1 MSSISSLSSSSSSSS
16 SSSTS
21 STDIYNGHI
30 FGLAS
35 GLDVDNIVTGLTT
48 DIQSQI
54 DKAGQN
60 KQVLQ
65 WKQTDYQSIVTDL
78 NTFNSTYL
86 ALSGSGSITSSSA
99 LQTYVGSSDNAA
111 VSVTAQQGASG
122 TSRSIT
128 VYQNATAA
136 SITGSSTANTIKG
149 SVDLT
154 NASNISALEG
164 NAFNLTVDGVTK
176 QLTVTASDVSTYGG
190 VAGALQHEM
199 NTAFG
204 WDSSATSTNGP
215 RVTVSL
221 DSNGDA
227 LFSPGTY
234 TNSSGTSVNYNT
246 MFSLSGISTTDSSG
260 NLSVNTTGLH
270 ALTGST
276 SGSSNSLNR
285 NLTVSQ
291 LLSNQGVTLADS
303 SGNYTVTV
311 NGTAVTLAGSDSLFT
326 ALKEINAA
334 GTGVTMSYSSTTGV
348 MSATAG
354 NSGSATNFSLG
365 TGAASSTNIAN
376 GSDISTELFEALGFS
391 STQVSGQTTSTMAGS
406 SVSGVTQGQDAVF
419 SIDNGATR
427 MTRNSNSFTLDNVN
441 YTINGTVSSATTANI
456 AFTQDTSTAVK
467 SVQNFVSAYNTLL
480 AAITTYTNTKPDAD
494 YQPLTDSQKSSM
506 SDTDITSWNEKASA
520 GVLFNDDT
528 LNQLQQELRDMVN
541 ASVTTSDGTSISL
554 SSLGI
559 RESTAD
565 TGDDNTTP
573 GQLVFD
579 NNSTDTLV
587 SMLQN
592 HAQEVQDLF
601 TMQSSTPY
609 VINDS
614 TNVTTSTGTTEN
626 RQTLRKNTEGLAY
639 RLQDIV
645 NDYTTTGS
653 TTSVQ
658 GKLISLLGSSS
669 DGDQLNSIYDQIT
682 DATTQITD
690 LKTKLT
696 DKKNQLYSKF
706 STLESFMAQMNSQSG
721 ILSSLSSSSSS
732 GG

>member
-1 MSSISSLSSSSSSSS
+1 MSSISSLTSSSSSS

-21 STDIYNGHI
+21 TTDIYNGHI

-60 KQVLQ
+60 KQILQ
-65 WKQTDYQSIVTDL
+65 WKQTDYQSIVTAL
-78 NTFNSTYL
+78 NAFNSTYL
-86 ALSGSGSITSSSA
+86 ALSGSGSITSGSA
-99 LQTYVGSSDNAA
+99 LQTYVGNTDNAA
-111 VSVTAQQGASG
+111 VSVTTQQGASG

-149 SVDLT
+149 SIDLT
-154 NASNISALEG
+154 NTSNISALEG
-164 NAFNLTVDGVTK
+164 NAFNMTVDGVTK
-176 QLTVTASDVSTYGG
+176 QLTMTADDVSTYGG

-246 MFSLSGISTTDSSG
+246 MFGLSGISITDASG
-260 NLSVNTTGLH
+260 NQTGVDTTGLN

-276 SGSSNSLNR
+276 SASSNSLNR
-285 NLTVSQ
+285 NLTVAQ
-291 LLSNQGVTLADS
+291 LLSSKGVTLADT

-311 NGTAVTLAGSDSLFT
+311 NGKAVTLAGSDSIFT
-326 ALKEINAA
+326 ALKTINAA

-348 MSATAG
+348 MSAAAG
-354 NSGSATNFSLG
+354 SSGVAANFSLG
-365 TGAASSTNIAN
+365 TGAADSTNITS
-376 GSDISTELFEALGFS
+376 GSDISTELFEAFGFS
-391 STQVSGQTTSTMAGS
+391 SAQISGQTTSTMASS
-406 SVSGVTQGQDAVF
+406 SVSGVTQGQDAIF

-456 AFTQDTSTAVK
+456 TFTQDTSTAVK

-506 SDTDITSWNEKASA
+506 SDTDITNWNQKASA

-528 LNQLQQELRDMVN
+528 LNELQQELRDMVN
-541 ASVTTSDGTSISL
+541 ASVTTSNGISISL

-601 TMQSSTPY
+601 TMQSTTPY

-614 TNVTTSTGTTEN
+614 TTVTTSSGTTEN

-645 NDYTTTGS
+645 SDYTTTGS

-682 DATTQITD
+682 DANTKITD

-696 DKKNQLYSKF
+696 AKKNALYSKF
-706 STLESFMAQMNSQSG
+706 STLESYMAKMNSQSG
-721 ILSSLSSSSSS
+721 ILSSLSSS